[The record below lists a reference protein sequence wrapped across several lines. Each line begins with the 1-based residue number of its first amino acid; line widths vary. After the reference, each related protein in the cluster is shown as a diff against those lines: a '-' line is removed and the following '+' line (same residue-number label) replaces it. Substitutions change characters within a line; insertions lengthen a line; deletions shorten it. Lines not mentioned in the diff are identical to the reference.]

1 MAGFGSKPKS
11 WLRGGGDAC
20 VCVSVQPSS
29 WVGQAWQVVREV
41 SGLVGGIG
49 IMALVTQLEGGEG
62 HHH

>member
-1 MAGFGSKPKS
+1 M
-11 WLRGGGDAC
+11 
-20 VCVSVQPSS
+20 CVSVQPSS